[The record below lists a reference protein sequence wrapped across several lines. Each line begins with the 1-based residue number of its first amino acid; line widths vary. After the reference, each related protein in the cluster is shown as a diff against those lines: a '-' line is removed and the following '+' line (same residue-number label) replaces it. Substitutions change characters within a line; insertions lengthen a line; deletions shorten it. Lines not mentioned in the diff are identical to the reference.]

1 MNSVTCEQ
9 CQTCL
14 CRSCDVWGVC
24 SAAVDVVGV
33 SAGVVRVED
42 VSGEMLGFLSRRRLL
57 PEAVW
62 RPAGLDHSRTCV
74 TSRNSANSVETLS
87 VWTFA
92 LDSNVC
98 FTVFRSKKAQHVAF
112 FDPKTIAQRFSVFF
126 EKLWG
131 FRTTSPPVYAQES
144 YFSVW
149 RAWCQKRVGRS
160 SSDSLSCLPRRD
172 DEMPNKN
179 LREVPYLHY
188 IWAMQDV
195 RFLLMWVKGRR
206 VEVCGLLLSCS
217 RLLIQM
223 EMLLFGCLYVVA
235 LLNCAFLLKDK

>member
-1 MNSVTCEQ
+1 MCFCEQ
-9 CQTCL
+9 
-14 CRSCDVWGVC
+14 CRSCDVWGVS

-42 VSGEMLGFLSRRRLL
+42 VSGEMLGFLPRRRLL

-62 RPAGLDHSRTCV
+62 RPAGLDHTRTCV
-74 TSRNSANSVETLS
+74 TSRNGANSVETLS

-160 SSDSLSCLPRRD
+160 PSDPLSCLPRRD
-172 DEMPNKN
+172 DKMPNKTFVKC
-179 LREVPYLHY
+179 LTSITSELCKTCVSSWCGSKVGVWRFAGCCCHVPVSWFRWKCSCL
-188 IWAMQDV
+188 A
-195 RFLLMWVKGRR
+195 
-206 VEVCGLLLSCS
+206 VCMS
-217 RLLIQM
+217 
-223 EMLLFGCLYVVA
+223 
-235 LLNCAFLLKDK
+235 